1 METLQVSNG
10 VLARSAAGPTCH
22 RRRPRPVLEPPYVPR
37 AEPSNRTRDPKN
49 KSKTREKGARPREK
63 ELYFFWPPP
72 VPDSAR
78 ISRFVSASPLSLP
91 SLAAASRSACLR
103 ALSLSPRVRVSAAGD
118 RDRVLIG
125 EYLPLPSP
133 SAPVSS
139 YWSCCP
145 SRCRLLA
152 LPCLMVEEGIS
163 WFGAGRDVSMHAV
176 RDL

>member
-1 METLQVSNG
+1 MYRGQN
-10 VLARSAAGPTCH
+10 RPT
-22 RRRPRPVLEPPYVPR
+22 
-37 AEPSNRTRDPKN
+37 AEEIPK
-49 KSKTREKGARPREK
+49 SGTREKRTRVKKGRGPREK
-63 ELYFFWPPP
+63 TCMFFLASP
-72 VPDSAR
+72 VPDSAP
-78 ISRFVSASPLSLP
+78 ISRFVSASPLSLT
-91 SLAAASRSACLR
+91 ASPPPR
-103 ALSLSPRVRVSAAGD
+103 ARPARARSLSPRVRVSAAGD